1 MKKITTFLTS
11 LLLVALACSCQSVD
25 PKARQLADN
34 LPIISLDDNSIDYFS
49 ADIELPE
56 LAINTYIVGKT
67 PGDYA
72 IKQTDSNGRPFLYG
86 ANGKV
91 IIYNPIDDS
100 FVIFKGSPHG
110 EINLKKKLFSSS
122 FNMSFGFKSVK
133 VEDGEDGQSLGEESV
148 NLDIKSLF
156 KGRLFSTNLTVY
168 TGNVVRLRRITKKVQ
183 LDAFFTDIN
192 NPLSLQNINIYI
204 KDKKIENFPKEP
216 FISIKNIK
224 INTTAESMFPEV
236 PVNVLKS
243 TGLKITDLTNVED
256 DDLVNQLQSLIQI
269 SLMNIVLASQN
280 PEGLEELN
288 RITGLDSETITSR
301 SNNALDKLKS
311 IISGITK

>member
-1 MKKITTFLTS
+1 M
-11 LLLVALACSCQSVD
+11 VALACSCQSVD

-34 LPIISLDDNSIDYFS
+34 LPVISLDDNSIDYFS

-100 FVIFKGSPHG
+100 FVIFNGSPHG

-168 TGNVVRLRRITKKVQ
+168 TGNAVRLRRITKKAQ
-183 LDAFFTDIN
+183 LDAFFTEIN

-269 SLMNIVLASQN
+269 SLMNIVLSSQN

>member
-34 LPIISLDDNSIDYFS
+34 LPVISLDDNSIDYFS

-100 FVIFKGSPHG
+100 FVIFNGSPHG

-168 TGNVVRLRRITKKVQ
+168 TGNAVRLRRITKKAQ
-183 LDAFFTDIN
+183 LDAFFTEIN

-269 SLMNIVLASQN
+269 SLMNIVLSSQN